1 MIAESGADARLA
13 FAPRGTL
20 RDAERVRAGAEFRLA
35 YDTGRSLHGR
45 SIVLFCVR
53 RDTGGRRVG
62 FVTGR
67 KVGGAVVRNRVRRC
81 LREAYR
87 AVRDEMPVDLLL
99 VCVARKGADIRGAA
113 ALAQEM
119 RLLLTRLDSPELPRP
134 PRPPRPA
141 SRPVRSAK
149 QPRGGSAVTRAQP
162 TAPRAPG
169 TAPQPDAHA

>member
-1 MIAESGADARLA
+1 MTSDSAADARLA
-13 FAPRGTL
+13 FVPRGTL

-53 RDTGGRRVG
+53 RAEGGRRVG

-67 KVGGAVVRNRVRRC
+67 KVGGAVVRNRARRC

-87 AVRDEMPVDLLL
+87 AVRDEMPANLLL
-99 VCVARKGADIRGAA
+99 VCVARKGADARGAA

-119 RLLLTRLDSPELPRP
+119 RLLLTRLDTPEEPRSPRSPS
-134 PRPPRPA
+134 RPA
-141 SRPVRSAK
+141 QRAKSSQGRSATA
-149 QPRGGSAVTRAQP
+149 RARSVASAAPPADARA
-162 TAPRAPG
+162 
-169 TAPQPDAHA
+169 